1 MKTRTVILILFI
13 IIIGSA
19 SCRRNRDIASP
30 IMAPITEAVFASG
43 HIEPKDQF
51 MLAAMNDGYLEES
64 RVEENAVVKAGQVL
78 FVQDFTNPNIQESA
92 AKQNLLIARE
102 NYEEHSAVLDQLKK
116 QIETARQKCFTDS
129 LQSARISRLYQ
140 TNSVSRAELENAQL
154 AFTNST
160 NTFKSL
166 EDELNST
173 HLNLKQSLINS
184 QSQYEIARTN
194 SKYYKLVSPGRYR
207 VYEIYKKQGELL
219 RKAEAIAMLGQIDS
233 MLVVMNIDESSIAKV
248 RIGLTVLVEL
258 NTQKGT
264 TYVAHV
270 SKIYPYFDDSSQSY
284 KVEANFDKF
293 PEDLIAGTLLQSNI
307 IVQRKDSAFL
317 IPRAYMSLDKKVLVK
332 HGRSMLSVPIETGI
346 ISTDWV
352 EVSHGLDK
360 TDKII
365 KP

>member
-1 MKTRTVILILFI
+1 
-13 IIIGSA
+13 
-19 SCRRNRDIASP
+19 
-30 IMAPITEAVFASG
+30 MAPITEAVFASG

-51 MLAAMNDGYLEES
+51 ILTAMNDGYLKEA
-64 RVEENAVVKAGQVL
+64 RVIENAVVKPGQVL

-116 QIETARQKCFTDS
+116 QIETSREKLFIDS

-140 TNSVSRAELENAQL
+140 TNSVSRAEFENTQL
-154 AFTNST
+154 AYTNSS
-160 NTFKSL
+160 NTIKSL

-173 HLNLKQSLINS
+173 RLNLKQSLINS
-184 QSQYEIARTN
+184 QSQYEIARAN
-194 SKYYKLVSPGRYR
+194 SNYYKLVSPGRYR

-219 RKAEAIAMLGQIDS
+219 RKAEAIAMLGQADS

-264 TYVAHV
+264 TYIAHV
-270 SKIYPYFDDSSQSY
+270 SKIYPYFDDTSQSY
-284 KVEANFDKF
+284 KVEATFDKL
-293 PEDLIAGTLLQSNI
+293 PEGLIAGTLLQANI
-307 IVQRKDSAFL
+307 VIQKKENVLL
-317 IPRAYMSLDKKVLVK
+317 IPRIYMSLDKKVLVK
-332 HGRSMLSVPIETGI
+332 HGRSILSIPIETGI

-352 EVSHGLDK
+352 EVIHGLDK